1 MDARQRGHHTP
12 LGATTGDTSRVL
24 RYPIPKA
31 MLTPTDQ
38 SFRDTEVFDAAA
50 VAAGLEA
57 LVAAHSGN
65 ERELRLAVS
74 RQLKTALMEGR
85 ATAERLL
92 IKDRHGRRCAERLC
106 SMQDEIIRV
115 LFEFAA
121 KHLYPAQNLSE
132 AEHMAVVAT
141 GGYGRGVLAAGSDID
156 LLFLLPYKQTA
167 WGESIAEAIL
177 YCLWDMGLKV
187 GHATRSVA
195 ECIRQAKADMT
206 IRTGLLEARYLL
218 GDRKLFDEL
227 VTRYDKEVVQGTGAE
242 FVAAKLA
249 EREERH
255 RRAGQSRYLVEPNVK
270 DGKGGLRDLHTLF
283 WIAKYVYRV
292 HEREELIDHGVYD
305 PREYRRFRRCG
316 DFLWAVRCHM
326 HFLTG
331 RAEERLSF
339 DIQREIA
346 VRLGYTE
353 HPGLRDVERFMKH
366 YFLIAKDVGDLT
378 AILCAKLEDSQAK
391 ALPVLSRMMARFRP
405 RTRHTPTET
414 DDFVIDH
421 NRINVDDESV
431 FKRDPVNM
439 IRIFQLAQKYNLA
452 FHPDAMHIAT
462 RSLKLIDQN
471 LRENEEANRLFL
483 DILTSKNDAETVL
496 RRMNEAGVLGSFVPA
511 FGRIV
516 AMMQFN
522 MYHHYT
528 VDEHLLRCVGV
539 LSDIDAGRTDDT
551 KFANELMRT
560 IQPRH
565 RELLYVTLFLHDIA
579 KGRIEDHSI
588 AGARVA
594 RNLCPR
600 LGFSPAETETVAW
613 LIEVHLVMSS
623 VAQSRDL
630 SDRVTIEN
638 FSKVVQSVERMKLLT
653 ILTTADIKAVGPGV
667 WNGWKA
673 QLIRTLYYET
683 EPVLTGGFSEVNRAQ
698 RVAVAQAE
706 FRAELA
712 DWTAAELDAYIA
724 LHYPAYWLKVDL
736 PQKITDARFMR
747 EAAQAGK
754 SLATS
759 VAFPAARGV
768 TELTVLAPDHPWLL
782 SIIAGACAVAG
793 ANIVDAQI
801 FTTTDGRALDT
812 IAVTREF
819 EHDADEARRA
829 ARITDSIEKAL
840 RGDLRLP
847 EVVAKRATAKARLK
861 AFAVEPEVTI
871 NNGWSNRYTM
881 VEVVGL
887 DRPGLLFEL
896 TTTLSKLNL
905 NIGSAHVATFGE
917 RVVDVFYVTDLFGAK
932 ITAATRQATIK
943 RALIALLSPGR
954 DTAGKPTKAAASA

>member
-1 MDARQRGHHTP
+1 MAPLSVTP
-12 LGATTGDTSRVL
+12 
-24 RYPIPKA
+24 
-31 MLTPTDQ
+31 MLTPAHPASPVPPTPLL
-38 SFRDTEVFDAAA
+38 DATALAA
-50 VAAGLEA
+50 ELDLIAKR
-57 LVAAHSGN
+57 HSGP
-65 ERELRLAVS
+65 ERELRTAVAQ
-74 RQLKTALMEGR
+74 RLKIALTEGR
-85 ATAERLL
+85 AAAERLL
-92 IKDRHGRRCAERLC
+92 LADRHGRLCAERLC
-106 SMQDEIIRV
+106 FMQDEVIRL
-115 LFEFAA
+115 LFEFA
-121 KHLYPAQNLSE
+121 KTHLYPAQNPSE
-132 AEHMAVVAT
+132 AERIAIVAT
-141 GGYGRGVLAAGSDID
+141 GGYGRGILAPGSDID

-167 WGESIAEAIL
+167 WSESIAEAIL
-177 YCLWDMGLKV
+177 YALWDMGLKV
-187 GHATRSVA
+187 GHATRTVQ
-195 ECIRQAKADMT
+195 ECIRQSKADMT
-206 IRTGLLEARYLL
+206 IRTAILEARFLL
-218 GDRKLFDEL
+218 GEQKLFDEL
-227 VTRYDKEVVQGTGAE
+227 MTRFDKEVVQGTAAE

-270 DGKGGLRDLHTLF
+270 DGKGGLRDLHTLY

-292 HEREELIDHGVYD
+292 QEREELIAHGVYD

-353 HPGLRDVERFMKH
+353 HPGLREVERFMKH

-378 AILCAKLEDSQAK
+378 AILCAKLEDRQAK
-391 ALPVLSRMMARFRP
+391 AMPVLSRMMAKLRP
-405 RTRHTPTET
+405 RTRHSLSET
-414 DDFVIDH
+414 DDFVVDY
-421 NRINVDDESV
+421 NRINVADEKV
-431 FKRDPVNM
+431 FSRDPVNL
-439 IRIFQLAQKYNLA
+439 IRIFHLAQKYNLA
-452 FHPDAMHIAT
+452 LHPDAMHGAT
-462 RSLKLIDQN
+462 RSLKLIDQA

-483 DILTSKNDAETVL
+483 EILTSKNDAETVL
-496 RRMNEAGVLGSFVPA
+496 RRMNEAGVLGRFVPA

-528 VDEHLLRCVGV
+528 VDEHLVRCIGA
-539 LSDIDAGRTDDT
+539 LSDIEAGRAEDA
-551 KFANELMRT
+551 KFTTELMRT

-565 RELLYVTLFLHDIA
+565 RDLLYVALFLHDIA
-579 KGRIEDHSI
+579 KGRVEDHSI
-588 AGARVA
+588 VGARIA

-712 DWTAAELDAYIA
+712 DWPEQELNAYIA
-724 LHYPAYWLKVDL
+724 RHYPAYWLKVEL
-736 PQKITDARFMR
+736 PRKIRHARFVR
-747 EAAQAGK
+747 EAAQQGL
-754 SLATS
+754 SLATTVS
-759 VAFPAARGV
+759 FPAVRGV

-812 IAVTREF
+812 ISVSREF
-819 EHDADEARRA
+819 ELE
-829 ARITDSIEKAL
+829 
-840 RGDLRLP
+840 
-847 EVVAKRATAKARLK
+847 
-861 AFAVEPEVTI
+861 
-871 NNGWSNRYTM
+871 
-881 VEVVGL
+881 
-887 DRPGLLFEL
+887 DRKS
-896 TTTLSKLNL
+896 T
-905 NIGSAHVATFGE
+905 
-917 RVVDVFYVTDLFGAK
+917 
-932 ITAATRQATIK
+932 
-943 RALIALLSPGR
+943 
-954 DTAGKPTKAAASA
+954 

>member
-1 MDARQRGHHTP
+1 
-12 LGATTGDTSRVL
+12 
-24 RYPIPKA
+24 
-31 MLTPTDQ
+31 MLTLTDQ
-38 SFRDTEVFDAAA
+38 VSPEAEIFDAVAIAA
-50 VAAGLEA
+50 ELEHLTAVHAGSE
-57 LVAAHSGN
+57 H
-65 ERELRLAVS
+65 ELRLAVS
-74 RQLKTALMEGR
+74 RRLRAALARGR
-85 ATAERLL
+85 AAAERLL
-92 IKDRHGRRCAERLC
+92 IADRHGRRCAERL
-106 SMQDEIIRV
+106 SLMQDEIVRLV
-115 LFEFAA
+115 FEFAI
-121 KHLYPAQNLSE
+121 KHLYPAQNPSE
-132 AEHMAVVAT
+132 AERMAIVAT

-167 WGESIAEAIL
+167 WGESVAETIL

-187 GHATRSVA
+187 GHATRTVN
-195 ECIRQAKADMT
+195 ECIRQARADMT
-206 IRTGLLEARYLL
+206 IRTSLLEARYLL
-218 GDRKLFDEL
+218 GDHKLFDEL
-227 VTRYDKEVVQGTGAE
+227 VARFDKDVVQGTAAE

-270 DGKGGLRDLHTLF
+270 DGKGGLRDLHTLY

-292 HEREELIDHGVYD
+292 REREELIALGVYD

-353 HPGLRDVERFMKH
+353 HPGLREVERFMKH

-391 ALPVLSRMMARFRP
+391 PMPVLSRMMAKFRP
-405 RTRHTPTET
+405 RARHTLSETE
-414 DDFVIDH
+414 DFVVDY
-421 NRINVDDESV
+421 NRINVADENV
-431 FKRDPVNM
+431 FKRDPVNL
-439 IRIFQLAQKYNLA
+439 IRIFHLAQKYNLA
-452 FHPDAMHIAT
+452 FHPDAMHVAT
-462 RSLKLIDQN
+462 RSLKLIDQT
-471 LRENEEANRLFL
+471 LRDNEEANRLFL
-483 DILTSKNDAETVL
+483 EILTSKNDGETVL
-496 RRMNEAGVLGSFVPA
+496 RRMNEAGVLGQFVPA

-528 VDEHLLRCVGV
+528 VDEHLLRCIGV
-539 LSDIDAGRTDDT
+539 LSDIEAARTEDT
-551 KFANELMRT
+551 KLANELMRS

-613 LIEVHLVMSS
+613 LIEVHLVMST

-630 SDRVTIEN
+630 SDRMTIEN
-638 FSKVVQSVERMKLLT
+638 FSAAVQSVERLKLLT
-653 ILTTADIKAVGPGV
+653 ILTAADIKAVGPGV

-706 FRAELA
+706 FRAELS
-712 DWTAAELDAYIA
+712 DWTPAEVDAYLA

-736 PQKITDARFMR
+736 PQKIAHARFLR
-747 EAAQAGK
+747 SAAQAGK

-759 VAFPAARGV
+759 VSFPAARGV

-801 FTTTDGRALDT
+801 FTTTDGRAFDT
-812 IAVTREF
+812 ISVSREF
-819 EHDADEARRA
+819 ELDADEARRA
-829 ARITDSIEKAL
+829 ARITESIEKAL
-840 RGDLRLP
+840 RGDLKLP
-847 EVVAKRATAKARLK
+847 EVVAKRASAKGRLK
-861 AFAVEPEVTI
+861 AFVVLPEVTV

-881 VEVVGL
+881 VEVIGL

-896 TTTLSKLNL
+896 TATLSKLNL
-905 NIGSAHVATFGE
+905 NIASAHVATFGE

-943 RALIALLSPGR
+943 RALIALLTPAPAVTERPAKG
-954 DTAGKPTKAAASA
+954 AAAG

>member
-1 MDARQRGHHTP
+1 
-12 LGATTGDTSRVL
+12 
-24 RYPIPKA
+24 
-31 MLTPTDQ
+31 MLTLGDQ
-38 SFRDTEVFDAAA
+38 KLADPEVFDSIA
-50 VAAGLEA
+50 VAAELEA
-57 LVAAHSGN
+57 LAGAHSGN
-65 ERELRLAVS
+65 ERELRLAIS
-74 RQLKTALMEGR
+74 RVLKAALMQGR
-85 ATAERLL
+85 VAAERLL

-106 SMQDEIIRV
+106 YMQDEIIRV
-115 LFEFAA
+115 LFELAGRR
-121 KHLYPAQNLSE
+121 LYPAQNLSE

-167 WGESIAEAIL
+167 WGESVAETIL

-195 ECIRQAKADMT
+195 ECIRQAKVDMT
-206 IRTGLLEARYLL
+206 VRTGLLEARYLL
-218 GDRKLFDEL
+218 GDHKLFDEL
-227 VTRYDKEVVQGTGAE
+227 VTRFDKEVVQGTGAE

-270 DGKGGLRDLHTLF
+270 DGKGGLRDLHTLY
-283 WIAKYVYRV
+283 WIARYVYRV

-366 YFLIAKDVGDLT
+366 YFLIAKDIGDLT
-378 AILCAKLEDSQAK
+378 AILCAKLEDSHAK
-391 ALPVLSRMMARFRP
+391 AMPVLSRMMARFRP
-405 RTRHTPTET
+405 RRRHSLTES
-414 DDFVIDH
+414 DDFVVDY
-421 NRINVDDESV
+421 NRINVVDENV

-439 IRIFQLAQKYNLA
+439 IRIFALAQKYNLA
-452 FHPDAMHIAT
+452 FHPDAMHVAT
-462 RSLKLIDQN
+462 RSLKLIDQK
-471 LRENEEANRLFL
+471 LREDEEANRLFL
-483 DILTSKNDAETVL
+483 EILTSKNDAETVL
-496 RRMNEAGVLGSFVPA
+496 RRMNEAGVLGRFVPA

-528 VDEHLLRCVGV
+528 VDEHLLRCIGV
-539 LSDIDAGRTDDT
+539 LSDIEAGRTADT

-579 KGRIEDHSI
+579 KGRTEDHSI

-594 RNLCPR
+594 RHFCPR
-600 LGFSPAETETVAW
+600 LGFTPAETETVAW

-623 VAQSRDL
+623 VAQSRDI
-630 SDRVTIEN
+630 SDRMTIEN

-653 ILTTADIKAVGPGV
+653 ILTAADIKAVGPGV

-698 RVAVAQAE
+698 RVAMAQAE

-712 DWTAAELDAYIA
+712 DWTAAEIDAYIA
-724 LHYPAYWLKVDL
+724 LHYPAYWLKVEL
-736 PQKITDARFMR
+736 AQKVAEARFVR
-747 EAAQAGK
+747 ETARVGK

-759 VAFPAARGV
+759 VTFPAARGV

-812 IAVTREF
+812 IAVSREF

-861 AFAVEPEVTI
+861 AFVVEPEVTI

-932 ITAATRQATIK
+932 ITSATRHATIR
-943 RALIALLSPGR
+943 RALIALLLPGR
-954 DTAGKPTKAAASA
+954 ETGAKAAKIPANT